1 MIEDHRGS
9 HAERRL
15 AVQEGNV
22 MGTLR
27 NWMVMVPTVFV
38 ILCAAFLA
46 IFVGIALAGGAPLAP
61 WSW

>member
-1 MIEDHRGS
+1 MIKGHLDS

-15 AVQEGNV
+15 AAREGNV

-27 NWMVMVPTVFV
+27 NWMVMVPSVFV
-38 ILCAAFLA
+38 VLCTAFLA
-46 IFVGIALAGGAPLAP
+46 LFVGIALAGGLAP